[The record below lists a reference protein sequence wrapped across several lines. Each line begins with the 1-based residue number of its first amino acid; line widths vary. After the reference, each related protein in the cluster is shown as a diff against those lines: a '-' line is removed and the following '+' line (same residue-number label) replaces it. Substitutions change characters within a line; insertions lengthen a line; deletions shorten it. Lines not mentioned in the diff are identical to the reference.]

1 MNFLRYKNPVSPV
14 QALDKYS
21 ALRARAKAY
30 GLTEKD
36 LEVLGDVSRRFGN
49 RKLPFPGAS
58 VVYDRSYAKLSNEG
72 LIQLNRY
79 SPGYSSYSDHFI
91 ITAEGRRV
99 LTGEGMGRRIAGRL
113 GPGTSRA
120 MIKRNP
126 VLDIQKGDQ
135 SELLH
140 RANRRSEVR
149 CSVRRRSP
157 GRFAPQSI
165 MVDRTVGI
173 SNFQGMTV
181 ATSTGSRGLTAALS
195 RSSRSSS

>member
-126 VLDIQKGDQ
+126 VLDIQKGD
-135 SELLH
+135 
-140 RANRRSEVR
+140 RVR
-149 CSVRRRSP
+149 ITPPRKSPVRGALFS
-157 GRFAPQSI
+157 APSI
-165 MVDRTVGI
+165 TGTVRTAINYG
-173 SNFQGMTV
+173 
-181 ATSTGSRGLTAALS
+181 GSDGWYIELS
-195 RSSRSSS
+195 RDDGGYLYWKQGPDGGTVEKL